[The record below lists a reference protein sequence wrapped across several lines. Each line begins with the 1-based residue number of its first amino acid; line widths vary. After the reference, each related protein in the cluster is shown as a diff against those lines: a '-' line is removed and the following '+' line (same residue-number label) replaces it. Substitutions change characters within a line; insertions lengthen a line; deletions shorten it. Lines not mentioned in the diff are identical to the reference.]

1 MTPPTVLEDYLE
13 SLRVRHYSAG
23 TLATRRQSLRIFFA
37 YLKTTGQDDL
47 REVSRQTI
55 EDFQREMLHRYGVM
69 TARLHMANVRYFFAH
84 LESADAILLN
94 PCVSVPLPRVE
105 RALPKRIMKPSEVRR
120 MLAAPDATT
129 PTGLRDQALLELFYS
144 SGIRREEMARLTLP
158 DLDIANGFV
167 RVTRG
172 KGGKDRVVP
181 IGQSACEALA
191 RYLRQARSAW
201 LKAQREPAWTDAL
214 WLSAI
219 QPHGPVKVTAIAQ
232 IIERYA
238 LRVLGRKVPPHV
250 WRHTCA
256 SHLVSNGANIMYVQ
270 RLLGHESL
278 TTTQIYTRVTVPELK
293 KTFQRAHPRT
303 RRTATPPPLTREDA
317 AQMHSGHKLQS
328 RR

>member
-1 MTPPTVLEDYLE
+1 MTLQTALDDYLE
-13 SLRVRHYSAG
+13 SLRVRHYAPG
-23 TLATRRQSLRIFFA
+23 TLATRRQSLRIFFD
-37 YLKTTGQDDL
+37 YLKTIGLDDL

-55 EDFQREMLHRYGVM
+55 EDFQREMLRRYEVM
-69 TARLHMANVRYFFAH
+69 TARLHMASVRYFFAH
-84 LESADAILLN
+84 LESTDAILLN
-94 PCVSVPLPRVE
+94 PCVSVRLPKVE
-105 RALPKRIMKPSEVRR
+105 RTLPKRIMKLSEVRK
-120 MLAAPDATT
+120 MLNAPDVAT
-129 PTGLRDQALLELFYS
+129 PTGIRDRAILEVFYS

-158 DLDIANGFV
+158 DVDIANGFV
-167 RVTRG
+167 RVNGG

-191 RYLRQARSAW
+191 RYLKAARRVW
-201 LKAQREPAWTDAL
+201 LKAQRDPAWTDAL

-219 QPHGPVKVTAIAQ
+219 QPHKPVKVTAMAQ
-232 IIERYA
+232 IIERHA

-293 KTFQRAHPRT
+293 KTFRRAHPRG
-303 RRTATPPPLTREDA
+303 RISPGTPTDNA
-317 AQMHSGHKLQS
+317 
-328 RR
+328 